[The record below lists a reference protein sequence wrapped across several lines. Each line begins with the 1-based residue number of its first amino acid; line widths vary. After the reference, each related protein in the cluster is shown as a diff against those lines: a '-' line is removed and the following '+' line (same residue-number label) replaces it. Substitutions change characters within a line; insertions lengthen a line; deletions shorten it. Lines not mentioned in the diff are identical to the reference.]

1 LVISILLFILKTYKM
16 THYEDVK
23 RVASNE
29 TIDYLNARIEALEKR
44 VEYLEAIIEVEYL
57 NKQQ

>member
-1 LVISILLFILKTYKM
+1 M

-23 RVASNE
+23 RVVSNQ
-29 TIDYLNARIEALEKR
+29 TIDYLNARIQALEKR

>member
-1 LVISILLFILKTYKM
+1 M

-23 RVASNE
+23 RAATPT
-29 TIDYLNARIEALEKR
+29 TIDYLIQALEQMSVSNARIEALESR

-57 NKQQ
+57 NKEQ

>member
-1 LVISILLFILKTYKM
+1 M

-23 RVASNE
+23 RAATPT

-44 VEYLEAIIEVEYL
+44 VQYLEAIIEVEIL
-57 NKQQ
+57 NEEE

>member
-1 LVISILLFILKTYKM
+1 M

-29 TIDYLNARIEALEKR
+29 TIDFLNARIDALEK
-44 VEYLEAIIEVEYL
+44 IK
-57 NKQQ
+57 KQQNF

>member
-1 LVISILLFILKTYKM
+1 M

-23 RVASNE
+23 RAATPT
-29 TIDYLNARIEALEKR
+29 TIDYLNARIEALESR

-57 NKQQ
+57 NKDNE

>member
-1 LVISILLFILKTYKM
+1 M

-23 RVASNE
+23 RAATPT
-29 TIDYLNARIEALEKR
+29 TIDYLNARIEALESR

-57 NKQQ
+57 NNNNN

>member
-1 LVISILLFILKTYKM
+1 M

-23 RVASNE
+23 RAATPT
-29 TIDYLNARIEALEKR
+29 TIDYLNARIEALESR

-57 NKQQ
+57 NKEQ

>member
-1 LVISILLFILKTYKM
+1 M

-23 RVASNE
+23 RAATPSTV
-29 TIDYLNARIEALEKR
+29 DYLNARIEALEKR

>member
-1 LVISILLFILKTYKM
+1 M
-16 THYEDVK
+16 THSEDV
-23 RVASNE
+23 RRAATPT
-29 TIDYLNARIEALEKR
+29 TIDYLNARIEALESR